1 MTRHGP
7 KAAGFSGVRSLV
19 NPTTQKRKHP
29 NRRARESD
37 EVMEKRMT
45 LLKGLG
51 TGLCVIVLCLLVA
64 PNVKADQWDR
74 KTVVTFSE
82 PVEIPGIGVNV
93 LPAGTYVFKV
103 MDAATDRH
111 TVQIY
116 NQDETRLIT
125 TVLAIPNYR
134 IKPTEKT
141 VITFSERP
149 AGEPQ
154 ALKAWFYPGREC
166 GDQFVYGRA
175 RAIILAKETNET
187 ILSTPAPLETATPE
201 VLATAPVEAVTPAG
215 ETVAT
220 AVVVEPPP
228 PAQVAVV
235 EPPVAVAPAAPL
247 PKTASQLPLIGLL
260 GLFSLGGGFVLLS
273 FLRRI
278 A

>member
-1 MTRHGP
+1 
-7 KAAGFSGVRSLV
+7 
-19 NPTTQKRKHP
+19 
-29 NRRARESD
+29 
-37 EVMEKRMT
+37 MT

-64 PNVKADQWDR
+64 PNAKADQWDR
-74 KTVVTFSE
+74 KTVVTFTE

-116 NQDETRLIT
+116 NQDGTRLIT

-134 IKPTEKT
+134 IKATDKT
-141 VITFSERP
+141 VITFAERP

-175 RAIILAKETNET
+175 RAIVLAKETNET
-187 ILSTPAPLETATPE
+187 ILSTPAPLETATAD
-201 VLATAPVEAVTPAG
+201 VLTTAPVEAVTPAG

-228 PAQVAVV
+228 VEVAVV

-247 PKTASQLPLIGLL
+247 PKTASELPLIGLL

>member
-1 MTRHGP
+1 
-7 KAAGFSGVRSLV
+7 
-19 NPTTQKRKHP
+19 
-29 NRRARESD
+29 
-37 EVMEKRMT
+37 MT

-64 PNVKADQWDR
+64 PNVKADQWNR
-74 KTVVTFSE
+74 RTVVTFTE

-103 MDAATDRH
+103 MGAATDRH
-111 TVQIY
+111 SVQIY
-116 NQDETRLIT
+116 NQDETHLIT

-134 IKPTEKT
+134 IKATDKT
-141 VITFSERP
+141 VITFAERP

-175 RAIILAKETNET
+175 RAIVLAKETNET
-187 ILSTPAPLETATPE
+187 ILSTPAPLDTATAD
-201 VLATAPVEAVTPAG
+201 VLTTAPVEAVTPAG
-215 ETVAT
+215 ETVET
-220 AVVVEPPP
+220 AQVVEPPP
-228 PAQVAVV
+228 AEVAAVEAPAIVPQAA
-235 EPPVAVAPAAPL
+235 EPPIAVAPAAPL
-247 PKTASQLPLIGLL
+247 PKTASELPLIGLL

>member
-1 MTRHGP
+1 
-7 KAAGFSGVRSLV
+7 
-19 NPTTQKRKHP
+19 
-29 NRRARESD
+29 
-37 EVMEKRMT
+37 MT

-64 PNVKADQWDR
+64 PNVKADQWNR

-103 MDAATDRH
+103 MDMATDRH

-134 IKPTEKT
+134 IKATDKT
-141 VITFSERP
+141 VITFAERP

-175 RAIILAKETNET
+175 RAIVLAKETNET
-187 ILSTPAPLETATPE
+187 ILSTPAPLETATAD
-201 VLATAPVEAVTPAG
+201 VLTTAPVEAVTPAG

-220 AVVVEPPP
+220 AEVVETPPVE
-228 PAQVAVV
+228 VAAV
-235 EPPVAVAPAAPL
+235 EPPVAEVPAAPL
-247 PKTASQLPLIGLL
+247 PKTASELPLIGLL
-260 GLFSLGGGFVLLS
+260 GLFSLGGGFVLLGL
-273 FLRRI
+273 LRRI

>member
-7 KAAGFSGVRSLV
+7 KAAGFPRRAISSEAD
-19 NPTTQKRKHP
+19 NTTRKHP
-29 NRRARESD
+29 NRRARESE
-37 EVMEKRMT
+37 EVMEKQMT

-64 PNVKADQWDR
+64 PNAKADQWDR
-74 KTVVTFSE
+74 RTVVTFNE
-82 PVEIPGIGVNV
+82 PVEIPGIGVHV
-93 LPAGTYVFKV
+93 LPAGTYVFKE
-103 MDAATDRH
+103 MGAASDRH

-116 NQDETRLIT
+116 NQDETHLIT
-125 TVLAIPNYR
+125 TILAIPNYR
-134 IKPTEKT
+134 IKPTNKT
-141 VITFSERP
+141 VITFAERP

-175 RAIILAKETNET
+175 RAIVIAKEANET
-187 ILSTPAPLETATPE
+187 VLSTPAPLETATPE

-220 AVVVEPPP
+220 AAVVEPPP
-228 PAQVAVV
+228 AEVAAVV
-235 EPPVAVAPAAPL
+235 PPAAVAPVAPL
-247 PKTASQLPLIGLL
+247 PKTASELPLIGLL

-273 FLRRI
+273 LLRRI

>member
-1 MTRHGP
+1 MRLH
-7 KAAGFSGVRSLV
+7 S
-19 NPTTQKRKHP
+19 HP
-29 NRRARESD
+29 RARES
-37 EVMEKRMT
+37 EELLEKRMT

-64 PNVKADQWDR
+64 PTAKADQWDR

-103 MDAATDRH
+103 MGAATDRH

-116 NQDETRLIT
+116 NQDETHLIT
-125 TVLAIPNYR
+125 TILAIPNYR
-134 IKPTEKT
+134 IKPTDKT
-141 VITFSERP
+141 VITFAERP

-175 RAIILAKETNET
+175 RAIVIAKESNET
-187 ILSTPAPLETATPE
+187 VLSTPAPLETATAE
-201 VLATAPVEAVTPAG
+201 TLTTAPVEAVTPAG

-228 PAQVAVV
+228 PAQVAAV
-235 EPPVAVAPAAPL
+235 EPPAPVAPL
-247 PKTASQLPLIGLL
+247 PKTASELPLIGLL
-260 GLFSLGGGFVLLS
+260 GMFSLGGGFVLLS